1 MPATA
6 AASRAAGSADTLRA
20 ARSAASGA
28 AGVPAPALVSPAA
41 NSALVAASSSSL
53 VAAAAVSPGRGVRA
67 HGPRAA
73 GRGHA
78 GGRGS
83 AGRGAG
89 PGGDV
94 RLPRRPVSPPDPGF
108 SRPASRPRVGAFRGG
123 GGGGG
128 DAGVDGV
135 AGAGV
140 GIGDGGGDAVIR
152 ADDASGGG
160 EGGGGGGDDGGDD
173 GDGGGGGGDGGAGGD
188 GGGGAGD
195 DVPPSDHL
203 LRARALGVQV
213 REAMDVATAWG
224 GKDGTPPISDPH
236 VAARALPEPLPFEEL
251 VSGWEVVR
259 LAPPDLLV
267 FTPFIFANLNHA
279 LLESYAACVV
289 TTARW
294 VVDSVRDHG
303 KGSRQADTAEM
314 WYQILAILLIR
325 IPRDGKVNAGVA
337 RRLQLFRQGGYEE
350 LVADLLQ
357 DVFSPTPCQKRKAMG
372 APKDLLQQVKQKALG
387 ERDWKRACKI
397 ATSNGLVSLE
407 EPGVVRQLADKT
419 PQRRD
424 QWGPDLPDVDLPR
437 ASLGNLKKIFKRLDQ
452 NAAPGPDGISNKIWR
467 GFTRKFSDPTAQRIL
482 PVLTELGE
490 MIVNA
495 ELSDRFY
502 YAFTAVCS
510 LALLKDDEI
519 IPGRVPDVRPISI
532 GNTLRRGLYRC
543 LDKTYGF
550 ALDSL
555 ATVNLSRISGCKE
568 TLGMMVNAILEDD
581 RAHGD
586 PTDPLIAIVIDIM
599 NCYNETERRLMLQRI
614 LDAPAD
620 HPARAV
626 YAAMH
631 CDFYPY
637 SPVIGFGEAGSFS
650 LPFLNPNGCQQ
661 GATSGVWGAPLAL
674 HAAFL
679 RADETARQ
687 HCEAG
692 FLRAGVDDAVLVAPK
707 SVVYDILVQLIA
719 DLEAD
724 GYRMALPKFKCWSH
738 SGDYSGKPDWLHIG
752 EVRGPDPLSV
762 LDILVQA
769 DLNGLDD
776 QDEIDRQIAAVPTVF
791 ARGIKIWGSCIC
803 NDSMFLQF
811 HMLKKFK
818 RARGDLQR
826 LKHLLSSEPDIL
838 QHMIGGHVALQFNS
852 DLRVVPPS
860 VSRFWARG
868 FDRLLDHARLLVHG
882 LPADRVSVPF
892 IRDRL
897 QLPTKLGGFG
907 WTSVESTAPGAYVAG
922 SLLALRQCA
931 TFGSPRLQQIL
942 GGSESFTPSGSWL
955 TTALSS
961 GLPFADS
968 FRAAHALAL
977 EAAGGPQNVQPGPN
991 SLARDIHRIGQHSVD
1006 QDPSRR
1012 LQASILAA
1020 CKRRLRQ
1027 GCEAFADRNP
1037 NHPHSLAFLA
1047 MDDVSGMLLSS
1058 RPTMDDVLDQ
1068 RLYHIRLPVMLGEAP
1083 LEFLPLV
1090 GHTISDHLR
1099 TIVDATSLSLL
1110 SANPAGCLFNYN
1122 HPHNMFVKEL
1132 LRCATFLCGRDQVK
1146 AEEFA
1151 NDYYRDLVSIVDRTD
1166 SDFYRNIEPDFLF
1179 IGGGVFTN
1187 CAPVGHPLRSPVS
1200 VAGELKLIYGRD
1212 RYGHRGPLSA
1222 ADRRVRL
1229 LPAEQRRHAV
1239 QCDAAGGVGSGF
1251 VARFERTS
1259 HLRICVG
1266 RYGEASQ
1273 SLKDLISVLARVGAS
1288 RIPGS
1293 FGVSDGED
1301 GSGVVAFWLKRRLSR
1316 TVHRHLAELHYARA
1330 AAVQLPIGVAAGL
1343 DVPIA
1348 ARGPTAAPSGGGS
1361 GDGSG
1366 SGPEYTADQL
1376 LDFESEASAIAA
1388 EFLAQ
1393 F

>member
-1 MPATA
+1 
-6 AASRAAGSADTLRA
+6 
-20 ARSAASGA
+20 
-28 AGVPAPALVSPAA
+28 
-41 NSALVAASSSSL
+41 
-53 VAAAAVSPGRGVRA
+53 
-67 HGPRAA
+67 
-73 GRGHA
+73 
-78 GGRGS
+78 
-83 AGRGAG
+83 
-89 PGGDV
+89 
-94 RLPRRPVSPPDPGF
+94 
-108 SRPASRPRVGAFRGG
+108 
-123 GGGGG
+123 
-128 DAGVDGV
+128 
-135 AGAGV
+135 
-140 GIGDGGGDAVIR
+140 
-152 ADDASGGG
+152 
-160 EGGGGGGDDGGDD
+160 
-173 GDGGGGGGDGGAGGD
+173 
-188 GGGGAGD
+188 
-195 DVPPSDHL
+195 
-203 LRARALGVQV
+203 
-213 REAMDVATAWG
+213 
-224 GKDGTPPISDPH
+224 
-236 VAARALPEPLPFEEL
+236 
-251 VSGWEVVR
+251 
-259 LAPPDLLV
+259 
-267 FTPFIFANLNHA
+267 
-279 LLESYAACVV
+279 
-289 TTARW
+289 
-294 VVDSVRDHG
+294 
-303 KGSRQADTAEM
+303 
-314 WYQILAILLIR
+314 
-325 IPRDGKVNAGVA
+325 
-337 RRLQLFRQGGYEE
+337 
-350 LVADLLQ
+350 
-357 DVFSPTPCQKRKAMG
+357 
-372 APKDLLQQVKQKALG
+372 
-387 ERDWKRACKI
+387 
-397 ATSNGLVSLE
+397 
-407 EPGVVRQLADKT
+407 
-419 PQRRD
+419 
-424 QWGPDLPDVDLPR
+424 
-437 ASLGNLKKIFKRLDQ
+437 
-452 NAAPGPDGISNKIWR
+452 
-467 GFTRKFSDPTAQRIL
+467 
-482 PVLTELGE
+482 
-490 MIVNA
+490 
-495 ELSDRFY
+495 
-502 YAFTAVCS
+502 
-510 LALLKDDEI
+510 
-519 IPGRVPDVRPISI
+519 
-532 GNTLRRGLYRC
+532 
-543 LDKTYGF
+543 
-550 ALDSL
+550 
-555 ATVNLSRISGCKE
+555 
-568 TLGMMVNAILEDD
+568 
-581 RAHGD
+581 
-586 PTDPLIAIVIDIM
+586 
-599 NCYNETERRLMLQRI
+599 MLQRI

-707 SVVYDILVQLIA
+707 SVVYDILVRLIA

-738 SGDYSGKPDWLHIG
+738 SGDYSGKPEWLHIG

-860 VSRFWARG
+860 VSSLWARG

-942 GGSESFTPSGSWL
+942 GGPESFTPSGSWL

-1037 NHPHSLAFLA
+1037 NHPHSVAFLA

-1090 GHTISDHLR
+1090 GRTISDHLR
-1099 TIVDATSLSLL
+1099 TLVDVTSLSLL

-1239 QCDAAGGVGSGF
+1239 QCDAAGGVGRGF

-1330 AAVQLPIGVAAGL
+1330 AAVQLPHGVAAGL
-1343 DVPIA
+1343 GVPIA
-1348 ARGPTAAPSGGGS
+1348 ARGPAAAPSGGGS
-1361 GDGSG
+1361 GDGSDD
-1366 SGPEYTADQL
+1366 GPEYTADQL